1 LNAPTRDEQRIRLMA
16 FDWLSKQVEIH
27 GDVLPRQ
34 ILAQGF
40 DFEGNRVPLL
50 GPQGIFKPR
59 VFQEI
64 PISITST
71 IHSPYDDGF
80 VQDGLLHYKYRGND
94 PKHRDNVGLKLAAKH
109 RIPLVYFLAV
119 AAGKYLAAWPTYIV
133 RANDSSLTFTVAVDD
148 VQFVNRDTQQDWET
162 LRVADNAY
170 DDSRRRY
177 ITASVR
183 QRLHQR
189 SFRER
194 VLQAYRGQC
203 AFCCLKHEEL
213 LDAAHIIPDS
223 DPGGDP
229 IVSNGMA
236 LCKIHHA
243 AFDKYFLGVRPD
255 YLIEVRKDI
264 LLEHDGPM
272 LQHGLKGLH
281 EKKIILPIKKIQ
293 QPDPVLLDQRYM
305 MFKKAV

>member
-1 LNAPTRDEQRIRLMA
+1 MA
-16 FDWLSKQVEIH
+16 FDWLAKQVEVH

-40 DFEGNRVPLL
+40 EHDGQRVTLL
-50 GPQGIFKPR
+50 GPQGIFKPK
-59 VFQEI
+59 VFQAI
-64 PISITST
+64 PLSITST
-71 IHSPYDDGF
+71 INSPY
-80 VQDGLLHYKYRGND
+80 QDSFDPNGLLKYKYRGTN
-94 PKHRDNVGLKLAAKH
+94 PNHRDNIGLKLAAKY

-119 AAGKYLAAWPTYIV
+119 AKGKYLAAWPTYII
-133 RANDSSLTFTVAVDD
+133 RSDDSLLTFTVAVDD
-148 VQFVNRDTQQDWET
+148 VQFINRDTQRDFDS
-162 LRVADNAY
+162 LRLADSAE
-170 DDSRRRY
+170 DDARRKY
-177 ITASVR
+177 ITSTVR

-194 VLQAYRGQC
+194 VLRAYKNQC
-203 AFCCLKHEEL
+203 AFCRLKHEEL
-213 LDAAHIIPDS
+213 LDAAHIIPDT

-229 IVSNGMA
+229 LVKNGMA

-255 YLIEVRKDI
+255 YIIEVRKDI
-264 LLEHDGPM
+264 LLEQDGPM

-281 EKKIILPIKKIQ
+281 EKRIILPTQKIQ
-293 QPDPVLLDQRYM
+293 RPDPELLDQRYM